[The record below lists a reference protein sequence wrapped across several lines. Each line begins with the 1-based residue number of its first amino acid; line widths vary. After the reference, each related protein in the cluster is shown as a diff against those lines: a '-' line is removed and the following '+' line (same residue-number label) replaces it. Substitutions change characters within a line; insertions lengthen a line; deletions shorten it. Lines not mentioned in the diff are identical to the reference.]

1 MLKQEDKLLL
11 EMNKEISADI
21 YSTLQLF
28 YYPLM
33 GVNACLFYTTILSF
47 ISKKIPVTNHV
58 LLAKTCGMSME
69 AMKKARSVCEEFL
82 LMRTFYHKEN
92 ATYLYVMDVPL
103 TPNRFLA
110 HEVFGRLFLNK
121 MGEEVV
127 TTYKKQIAIKKG
139 SRAGYQELSSTM
151 NDLLKNNWDSSQ
163 EKAFQDVK
171 EEMSQMNYDYLHI
184 IFDEKIFLSGLSELI
199 FPKKERTKKN
209 MRQIAE
215 IATIYGINETMM
227 KSLISKGIR
236 LPENKF
242 DVKKLKDACFKTK
255 AKYVSDNKDP
265 YKLPPRRYLEYKQN
279 GVSLNKAD
287 LLLIE
292 KMICEYRLQPEV
304 INILIETCLLKYDQK
319 IVGTTLERMAASWM
333 RLNVDTLEKA
343 KAQQQKEL
351 NVSLK
356 KNSGTTIVQHW
367 DYEEEE
373 MSEEKRASL
382 IEKIR
387 GSES

>member
-1 MLKQEDKLLL
+1 MLKKEDLLIL
-11 EMNKEISADI
+11 EMNKEITPEV
-21 YSTLQLF
+21 YSTLQLL

-33 GVNACLFYTTILSF
+33 GLNACLFYTTLLSF
-47 ISKKIPVTNHV
+47 IHKKIPVNDHV
-58 LLAKTCGMSME
+58 LLANTCGMSME
-69 AMKKARSVCEEFL
+69 AIKKARSVCEEFL
-82 LMRTFYHKEN
+82 LMRSFYHKEN
-92 ATYLYVMDVPL
+92 NTYLYVMDVPL
-103 TPNRFLA
+103 TPNRFLS

-127 TTYKKQIAIKKG
+127 AVYKKQIAGKKR
-139 SRAGYQELSSTM
+139 SRSGYQEISSTM

-163 EKAFQDVK
+163 ERVFQNVK
-171 EEMSQMNYDYLHI
+171 EEINEINYDYLHI

-209 MRQIAE
+209 LRQIAE
-215 IATIYGINETMM
+215 IATIYGINESMM

-242 DVKKLKDACFKTK
+242 DANKLKDACFKTK
-255 AKYVSDNKDP
+255 AKYISENKDP
-265 YKLPPRRYLEYKQN
+265 FTLPPRRYLEYKQN

-304 INILIETCLLKYDQK
+304 INVLIETCLLKYDQK

-333 RLNVDTLEKA
+333 RLNIDTMEKA
-343 KAQQQKEL
+343 RVQQQKEL

-356 KNSGTTIVQHW
+356 KASGTAIVQNW

-373 MSEEKRASL
+373 ISEDVKASL